1 MYSAAQRLEMRREK
15 YPAIL
20 DAFYNYMNQLLPKTL
35 PKSLLGK
42 AIGYAMNQK
51 EIFYIILEDGNIELT
66 NSRAERFIKCL

>member
-1 MYSAAQRLEMRREK
+1 MRQEK

-51 EIFYIILEDGNIELT
+51 ETFYTILEDGNIELT

>member
-1 MYSAAQRLEMRREK
+1 
-15 YPAIL
+15 
-20 DAFYNYMNQLLPKTL
+20 MNQLLPKTL